1 MMKILP
7 HLFAAI
13 ILSIIETSF
22 FGSLYGIFRFTPFV
36 LVISVYLVQHHAMK
50 PAAFWMIMHGILLDI
65 TGSTVIP
72 FVTLAFAGTA
82 WIALVS
88 AERLFSNRSFY
99 GVAACTSLSFLTFE
113 FISAILL
120 SFSAFFQ
127 KQELYWGTFF
137 DDADGRFF
145 TLLLFLFFLFS
156 FAKQI
161 RSLLIKLLL
170 LPPSRQT
177 Y

>member
-7 HLFAAI
+7 HILAAI

-22 FGSLYGIFRFTPFV
+22 IGSLYGIFRFTPFV

-50 PAAFWMIMHGILLDI
+50 PAASWMIIHGILLDV
-65 TGSTVIP
+65 TGSSAIP
-72 FVTLAFAGTA
+72 FITLAFIVTA
-82 WIALVS
+82 WVALMS

-99 GVAACTSLSFLTFE
+99 GVAACTSLGYLSFE
-113 FISAILL
+113 CISALL
-120 SFSAFFQ
+120 LGFSAFFL

-137 DDADGRFF
+137 DDAVGRFI
-145 TLLLFLFFLFS
+145 TLLIFLMFLYS

-161 RSLLIKLLL
+161 RSFLIKLSL